1 VHLGDGLCP
10 PDCEQSRHCLGDGTL
25 PLSCIVGALQ
35 RAGYNGYF
43 DVELM
48 GEAIE
53 ACDYQQ
59 LLERSK
65 QAFQQLMLN

>member
-1 VHLGDGLCP
+1 MAFVPPTASKAGTAWGTERSRCP
-10 PDCEQSRHCLGDGTL
+10 VS
-25 PLSCIVGALQ
+25 SALQ